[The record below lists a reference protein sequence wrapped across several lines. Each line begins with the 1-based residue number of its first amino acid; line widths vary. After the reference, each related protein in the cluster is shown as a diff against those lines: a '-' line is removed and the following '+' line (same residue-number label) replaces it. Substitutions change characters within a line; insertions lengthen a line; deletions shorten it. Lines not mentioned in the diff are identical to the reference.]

1 MFEIVKPAPAPSSP
15 CRERQQGR
23 PPKYPFGDMDVG
35 DWFEAGPA
43 DRAGVQRAASMY
55 GLRNGKLF
63 TTRLQPD
70 GGVKVWR
77 AA

>member
-1 MFEIVKPAPAPSSP
+1 MFAVVKPTTAPAAARRGS
-15 CRERQQGR
+15 GR
-23 PPKYPFGDMDVG
+23 PPKYPFGDMEIG

-63 TTRLQPD
+63 TTRLQPG
-70 GGVKVWR
+70 GGVRCWR